1 MTEELMESIADLV
14 SGDDDYLPLVLQTR
28 GILPARQARSKATF
42 LALID
47 AGLRMI
53 ETKEFPEI
61 TVDAVANAA
70 KASVGAFY
78 ERFSSKE
85 TFFAALQEIVAIKIE
100 RAVQARIASANF
112 ATLSPE
118 AAIAAIMETWL
129 EGVRIHRGLMRA
141 SLRHIPV
148 REDAWFPLKKL
159 GQRMGTLYLEALRP
173 HMSKMRRASLERRIR
188 IALQI
193 VHGVAVNTILNN
205 PGPLSLDDKEF
216 EVNLNRIMYLLLGL
230 DMSMKTPI
238 ALT

>member
-1 MTEELMESIADLV
+1 MLFRS
-14 SGDDDYLPLVLQTR
+14 
-28 GILPARQARSKATF
+28 QARSKATF
-42 LALID
+42 LALIE

-70 KASVGAFY
+70 RASVGAFY

-85 TFFAALQEIVAIKIE
+85 TFFSALQEIVATRIE
-100 RAVQARIASANF
+100 RSVRARIALANF
-112 ATLSPE
+112 STLSPE
-118 AAIAAIMETWL
+118 VAIAAVMETWL
-129 EGVRIHRGLMRA
+129 EGVRLHRGLMRA

-159 GQRMGTLYLEALRP
+159 GQRMGTIYVEAIRP
-173 HMSKMRRASLERRIR
+173 RMNKTRRASLERRIR

-193 VHGVAVNTILNN
+193 VHGVVVNAILNN

-216 EVNLNRIMYLLLGL
+216 EVNLNRIMYLVLGL
-230 DMSMKTPI
+230 DMSTKTRI
-238 ALT
+238 ISE